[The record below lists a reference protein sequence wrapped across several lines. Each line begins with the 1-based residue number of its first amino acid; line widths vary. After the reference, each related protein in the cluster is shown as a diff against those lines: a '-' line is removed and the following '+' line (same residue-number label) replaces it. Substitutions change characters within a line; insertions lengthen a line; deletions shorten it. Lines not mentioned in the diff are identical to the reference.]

1 MVYNLIIRMQRS
13 VFCGQ
18 KIEKCPYCRW
28 IRRGIVIGFFKDLL
42 KLGLPLAIGFV
53 LAFVLNVPMRG
64 IENFLKKHS
73 AEWKR
78 RPGKR
83 LLRLVSLLLT
93 LIFVAL
99 VIVLVCTLIIPE
111 LIDSAVSLYELVL
124 EKWPEW
130 MEQLRS
136 LDLVW
141 VNEWLENADLNS
153 IIAELTSGAGS
164 IISSAVGILTG
175 TISGVATVGI
185 GLVLM
190 IYALISKDELARQGK
205 KLLKAF
211 ASERVER
218 RTLHVLELINGT
230 YSRFLSGQCVE
241 ACILGCLI
249 FLAFSIAG
257 IPYASL
263 TAVLTAVCAFIPY
276 VGAFLACFVGAFLV
290 LLAAPGKVLLC
301 IALYLVVQ
309 FIENQFIYPHVV
321 GTSVGLGAMWTLIAV
336 ILGGKL
342 MGLLGMIFFIPLV
355 AVLMTLL
362 KEYTSMRLERKN
374 AANAPDAETQS
385 VETVTE

>member
-1 MVYNLIIRMQRS
+1 MDKKLKHSLIIVGFGVALYAALMNLGP
-13 VFCGQ
+13 V
-18 KIEKCPYCRW
+18 IEFF
-28 IRRGIVIGFFKDLL
+28 GGLIG
-42 KLGLPLAIGFV
+42 LGLPLVIGFV

-64 IENFLKKHS
+64 IENMLGKATAGLKH
-73 AEWKR
+73 
-78 RPGKR
+78 RPGKK
-83 LLRLVSLLLT
+83 LLRLVSLVLT
-93 LIFVAL
+93 LACVLL

-111 LIDSAVSLYELVL
+111 LVESVVSLYELVEAKL
-124 EKWPEW
+124 PEW
-130 MEQLRS
+130 IDYLS
-136 LDLVW
+136 SFDIAW
-141 VNEWLENADLNS
+141 INEWLEEIDLKALIS
-153 IIAELTSGAGS
+153 EITSGAGS
-164 IISSAVGILTG
+164 IISSAVDILTG

-205 KLLKAF
+205 KLLRSAVN
-211 ASERVER
+211 ERTEKYV
-218 RTLHVLELINGT
+218 LHVFELINST

-241 ACILGCLI
+241 ACILGSLI
-249 FLAFSIAG
+249 FVAFSIAG

-263 TAVLTAVCAFIPY
+263 TGVLTAVCAFIPY

-290 LLAAPGKVLLC
+290 LLAEPGKLILC
-301 IALYLVVQ
+301 IVLYLAVQ

-362 KEYTSMRLERKN
+362 REQVNRRLAAKTPPAPPRQSGKE
-374 AANAPDAETQS
+374 
-385 VETVTE
+385 

>member
-1 MVYNLIIRMQRS
+1 M
-13 VFCGQ
+13 
-18 KIEKCPYCRW
+18 KK
-28 IRRGIVIGFFKDLL
+28 FFA
-42 KLGLPLAIGFV
+42 G
-53 LAFVLNVPMRG
+53 R
-64 IENFLKKHS
+64 
-73 AEWKR
+73 KR
-78 RPGKR
+78 QPGKK

-93 LIFVAL
+93 LIFVL
-99 VIVLVCTLIIPE
+99 LIIVMVCTLIIPE
-111 LIDSAVSLYELVL
+111 LVDSAISLYELVL

-141 VNEWLENADLNS
+141 VNEWLETADLNS
-153 IIAELTSGAGS
+153 IISELTSGAGS

-175 TISGVATVGI
+175 TISGVATAGI

-205 KLLKAF
+205 KLLHAF
-211 ASERVER
+211 ASEKVEKK
-218 RTLHVLELINGT
+218 TLHVLGLINST

-241 ACILGCLI
+241 ACILGSLI
-249 FLAFSIAG
+249 FIAFSIAG

-290 LLAAPGKVLLC
+290 LLAAPGKVILC
-301 IALYLVVQ
+301 IVLYLVVQ
-309 FIENQFIYPHVV
+309 FVENQFIYPHVV

-362 KEYTSMRLERKN
+362 KEHTNMLIERKN
-374 AANAPDAETQS
+374 AVASPAAES
-385 VETVTE
+385 ETTAE

>member
-1 MVYNLIIRMQRS
+1 MVDKRLKNSLIIVGFGVALYAALMNL
-13 VFCGQ
+13 G
-18 KIEKCPYCRW
+18 P
-28 IRRGIVIGFFKDLL
+28 VINFFKNLL
-42 KLGLPLAIGFV
+42 GLALPLAIGFV

-64 IENFLKKHS
+64 TEKFLKKIF
-73 AEWKR
+73 AGRKR
-78 RPGKR
+78 QPGTK

-93 LIFVAL
+93 LIFVL
-99 VIVLVCTLIIPE
+99 LIIVLVCTLIIPE
-111 LIDSAVSLYELVL
+111 LVDSAISLYELVL

-130 MEQLRS
+130 MEKLRS

-141 VNEWLENADLNS
+141 VNEWLETADLNS
-153 IIAELTSGAGS
+153 IISELTSGAGS

-175 TISGVATVGI
+175 TISGVATAGI

-205 KLLKAF
+205 KLLHAF
-211 ASERVER
+211 ASEKVEKK
-218 RTLHVLELINGT
+218 TLHVLGLVNST

-241 ACILGCLI
+241 ACILGSLI
-249 FLAFSIAG
+249 FIAFSIAG

-290 LLAAPGKVLLC
+290 LLAAPGKVILC
-301 IALYLVVQ
+301 IVLYLVVQ

-362 KEYTSMRLERKN
+362 KEHTNMLIERKN
-374 AANAPDAETQS
+374 ASASIVPEAEEAT
-385 VETVTE
+385 

>member
-1 MVYNLIIRMQRS
+1 MDKKLKNSLILVGFGIAFYAALMNLGHVLS
-13 VFCGQ
+13 FL
-18 KIEKCPYCRW
+18 KN
-28 IRRGIVIGFFKDLL
+28 LL
-42 KLGLPLAIGFV
+42 NLGLPLAIGFV
-53 LAFVLNVPMRG
+53 LAFILNVPMRG
-64 IENFLKKHS
+64 IENYIKKIS
-73 AEWKR
+73 GKWKKK
-78 RPGKR
+78 PGPK
-83 LLRLVSLLLT
+83 LLRLVSLFLT
-93 LIFVAL
+93 LICVLL

-111 LIDSAVSLYELVL
+111 LVDSAVSLYDLVI

-130 MEQLRS
+130 MEKIRS
-136 LDLVW
+136 FDLVW
-141 VNEWLENADLNS
+141 LNDWLENADINA
-153 IIAELTSGAGS
+153 IISELTTGAGG

-175 TISGVATVGI
+175 TISSVAMVGI

-190 IYALISKDELARQGK
+190 IYTLISKDELARQGK
-205 KLLKAF
+205 KLLHAF
-211 ASERVER
+211 AGERVER
-218 RTLHVLELINGT
+218 RTLHVLELINST

-249 FLAFSIAG
+249 FIAFSIAG

-290 LLAAPGKVLLC
+290 LLAAPGKLILC
-301 IALYLVVQ
+301 IVVYLAVQ
-309 FIENQFIYPHVV
+309 FVENQFIYPHVV

-362 KEYTSMRLERKN
+362 KEYANLRIAQKNPPMPVPEGEETSE
-374 AANAPDAETQS
+374 
-385 VETVTE
+385 

>member
-1 MVYNLIIRMQRS
+1 MDKRLKNALIIVGFGVALYAALMNL
-13 VFCGQ
+13 G
-18 KIEKCPYCRW
+18 P
-28 IRRGIVIGFFKDLL
+28 VIAFLKNLL
-42 KLGLPLAIGFV
+42 SLALPLAIGFV

-64 IENFLKKHS
+64 TENFLKKFF
-73 AEWKR
+73 AGRKR
-78 RPGKR
+78 RPGKK
-83 LLRLVSLLLT
+83 LLRIVSLLFT
-93 LIFVAL
+93 LICVLL

-111 LIDSAVSLYELVL
+111 LVDSVVSLYELVL

-130 MEQLRS
+130 MEQLRG

-153 IIAELTSGAGS
+153 IISELTSGAGS
-164 IISSAVGILTG
+164 IISSALGILTG
-175 TISGVATVGI
+175 TISGVATGGI

-205 KLLKAF
+205 KLLHAF
-211 ASERVER
+211 AGEKVEKK
-218 RTLHVLELINGT
+218 TLHVLGLINST

-241 ACILGCLI
+241 ACMLGSLI
-249 FLAFSIAG
+249 FIAFSIAG

-290 LLAAPGKVLLC
+290 LLAEPGKVILC
-301 IALYLVVQ
+301 IVLYLVVQ

-362 KEYTSMRLERKN
+362 KEHTNMLIARKEGAIAPAPEPEE
-374 AANAPDAETQS
+374 AAE
-385 VETVTE
+385 